1 MPVRHVMQTVDD
13 LQEKADEQFNQDII
27 EVVNDPDT
35 DGWRLREIITAV
47 VVCTLHWNLFIL
59 THDTTTKFVIMTIWL
74 SRNLRFNKR

>member
-47 VVCTLHWNLFIL
+47 VVCTQYTGTSLYRHSIQRQNSL
-59 THDTTTKFVIMTIWL
+59 
-74 SRNLRFNKR
+74 